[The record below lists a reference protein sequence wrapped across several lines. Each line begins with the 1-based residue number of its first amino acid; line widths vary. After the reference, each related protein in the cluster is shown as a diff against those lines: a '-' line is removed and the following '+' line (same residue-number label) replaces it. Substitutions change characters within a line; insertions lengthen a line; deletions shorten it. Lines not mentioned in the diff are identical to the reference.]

1 MKCLIQLLVVFHTL
15 KSLFTFY
22 YSCSSNIE
30 TVVGKENGGVQ
41 DTVLCEVC
49 QMAVIWM
56 QNQLRQAET
65 KEVVLQY
72 VDKVTHDFYSHYI
85 IFYMYVYI
93 YTDTLTHN

>member
-1 MKCLIQLLVVFHTL
+1 MLNSIISSLPHT
-15 KSLFTFY
+15 KNLFTFY

-30 TVVGKENGGVQ
+30 TVVGKENGGAQ

-72 VDKVTHDFYSHYI
+72 VDKVTRDFYSHYI
-85 IFYMYVYI
+85 ILYIYVYV
-93 YTDTLTHN
+93 YRHLNT